1 MAFVG
6 NDVVDRGDPAN
17 LGKSRDARFL
27 DKVFHREEQEF
38 IRSSADPDGALWVLW
53 AVKEAAWKAAVKA
66 APENERGWKG
76 IRIRLGREGPEPP
89 GGMQDCRM
97 LPGGDGSHGPPWEAA
112 RTGVAETFAGPV
124 SFDVRQRGDC
134 IHAIGIL
141 GPYDPSEWIAWQAGL
156 MSARGGL
163 LRDLNTLL
171 DLEDGEAVIHRVLGP
186 PGLLPPRLF
195 IRGEPSG
202 IDISLS
208 HDGRFAA
215 WAFRM
220 PPVILR
226 CGCAGDRAGFR
237 DPVDNGNVRRRPF
250 RPMMTTSTPPP
261 VVL

>member
-66 APENERGWKG
+66 APESERGWKG
-76 IRIRLGREGPEPP
+76 IRIRLGRECPEPP
-89 GGMQDCRM
+89 GGMPDCRM
-97 LPGGDGSHGPPWEAA
+97 LPEKEGSHGPPWEAA

-124 SFDVRQRGDC
+124 SFEVRQRGDC
-134 IHAIGIL
+134 IHAVGLL
-141 GPYDPSEWIAWQAGL
+141 GPSERILWQAGL

-163 LRDLNTLL
+163 IYCLNILL
-171 DLEDGEAVIHRVLGP
+171 DLADGEAVIHRALGP
-186 PGLLPPRLF
+186 QGLLPPRLC

-215 WAFRM
+215 WALRT
-220 PPVILR
+220 PPVILC
-226 CGCAGDRAGFR
+226 CGRAGDRTGSR
-237 DPVDNGNVRRRPF
+237 DPVDNRNVRTF
-250 RPMMTTSTPPP
+250 RPMMASSPLPP